1 MLGTML
7 TRFFDRLAAR
17 AALRFRARIDRY
29 KLARRRF
36 VRAELLESPAIADAV
51 RRHAAET
58 GTSESDS
65 WKRVHAYV
73 GEIVP
78 FFNII
83 AYYQVGYRLGDA
95 LLEARVIDPDAD
107 AGEDHH
113 DEDAEQNAANA
124 SHVCHLLW
132 L

>member
-1 MLGTML
+1 MLGGMF

-51 RRHAAET
+51 RLHAAET
-58 GTSESDS
+58 GTSERDS
-65 WKRVHAYV
+65 WKRVHEYV
-73 GEIVP
+73 SEIVP

-83 AYYQVGYRLGDA
+83 AYYHVGYRLGDA
-95 LLEARVIDPDAD
+95 LLRLFYRVSVEYEDRDALELMPRD
-107 AGEDHH
+107 SRLVYLMNHR
-113 DEDAEQNAANA
+113 
-124 SHVCHLLW
+124 
-132 L
+132 